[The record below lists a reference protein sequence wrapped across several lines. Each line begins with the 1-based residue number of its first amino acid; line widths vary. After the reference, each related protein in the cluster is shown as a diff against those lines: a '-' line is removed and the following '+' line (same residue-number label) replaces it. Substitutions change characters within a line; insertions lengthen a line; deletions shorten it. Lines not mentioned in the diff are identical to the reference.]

1 MLLFEERHAGQDRWY
16 QRQTFFEKVVFHPD
30 LLERWAGK
38 NTEQKPRRSNLCISR
53 YYLASARGLTFA
65 QTSLEVSPALFSQG
79 SSGSAPCGDKF
90 KQVGPVRR
98 LLGKNAAPSCLSYA
112 FSHCFMA
119 EALMFPNTGA
129 LLSRRTDS
137 SVKSQLEADW
147 KDTRTVSELNFH
159 RSSSQ
164 LSPDF
169 YTCTTTNSDLLYHHI
184 CVCARELHSFTPTQH
199 SKYWAVAW
207 AQCLLRSVWGA

>member
-1 MLLFEERHAGQDRWY
+1 MLKSTENHVFVWGVQSRTGEMVSVPDILWKSRVPPWFIRTVSGEEHW
-16 QRQTFFEKVVFHPD
+16 
-30 LLERWAGK
+30 
-38 NTEQKPRRSNLCISR
+38 RSNLCIGR

-79 SSGSAPCGDKF
+79 SSGSDSCGDKF

-129 LLSRRTDS
+129 LLTGGLTPVWSRSWRQIERT
-137 SVKSQLEADW
+137 
-147 KDTRTVSELNFH
+147 
-159 RSSSQ
+159 
-164 LSPDF
+164 
-169 YTCTTTNSDLLYHHI
+169 
-184 CVCARELHSFTPTQH
+184 RELYPS
-199 SKYWAVAW
+199 
-207 AQCLLRSVWGA
+207 